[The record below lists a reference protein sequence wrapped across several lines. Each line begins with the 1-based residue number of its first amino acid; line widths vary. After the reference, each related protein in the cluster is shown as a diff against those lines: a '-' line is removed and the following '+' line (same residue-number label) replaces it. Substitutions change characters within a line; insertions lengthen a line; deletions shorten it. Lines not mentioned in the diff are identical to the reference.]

1 MASPDSLDDG
11 QRAVLQLLLRRGKSY
26 DELAVMLKTDAAGVR
41 TRARSAVAAL
51 APEGSDIAP
60 ARRNEIADYLLGQQS
75 ASERAATREYLESS
89 APGRAWARAASTA
102 LAPLGGDALPDI
114 PAEREEVA
122 QAFDALARR
131 TARQTEV
138 LRSSKLGTRLLIG
151 GAGVI
156 VGIVV
161 ILALG
166 LGGGEDPKSAATTP
180 SPTSTAAVQ
189 TTPSG
194 DRYQIVSQ
202 GTLLA
207 PEGGDADAKGQVAIF
222 RFPESNQYRFGLQA
236 TGLTP
241 SQRGWAYGVWLYS
254 SDDKKEFLGF
264 PDTKVGRNGK
274 LETVSDLSPNTP
286 AYGAVLLTRETSDK
300 PTKPGRVVLA
310 AQMVTAAQLAEQ
322 QKQRTQTATT
332 PTPTTP

>member
-26 DELAVMLKTDAAGVR
+26 DELAGMLKTDAAGVR
-41 TRARSAVAAL
+41 TRARSAVAVL
-51 APEGSDIAP
+51 APEANDIAP
-60 ARRNEIADYLLGQQS
+60 ERRHEIADYLLGQQS
-75 ASERAATREYLESS
+75 ASQRAATREYLEGS

-102 LAPLGGDALPDI
+102 LARLGGDALPDI

-122 QAFDALARR
+122 QAFDALASR
-131 TARQTEV
+131 TARQAEV
-138 LRSSKLGTRLLIG
+138 LRSSKLGTRLLIA
-151 GAGVI
+151 GAGVV

-166 LGGGEDPKSAATTP
+166 LASGDDPESAATTP
-180 SPTSTAAVQ
+180 SPTSTSAAVQ

-236 TGLTP
+236 AGLTP

-254 SDDKKEFLGF
+254 SDDKKQFLGF
-264 PDTKVGRNGK
+264 PDTRVGKNGK

-310 AQMVTAAQLAEQ
+310 AQMVTAAELAQQ

-332 PTPTTP
+332 PTP